1 MAIPGVET
9 IIDRLGGLAP
19 LVPLQP
25 RGLHREPGDERMGPA
40 EPDAHSHSEEV
51 DHLPWRRTRAV
62 VPGPAGP
69 PEAEPRPSGDGRM
82 AIVHPRDHPSPAP
95 FPAADDGGHPVPAR
109 RVGRGGGGPF
119 GGGALSWPPPISGA
133 GGRGSR
139 KEGGGVPGPR
149 GP

>member
-25 RGLHREPGDERMGPA
+25 RGLHRQPGDARMGRA

-62 VPGPAGP
+62 VSGPYGP
-69 PEAEPRPSGDGRM
+69 TEAEPRPSGDGRM

-109 RVGRGGGGPF
+109 RD
-119 GGGALSWPPPISGA
+119 
-133 GGRGSR
+133 R
-139 KEGGGVPGPR
+139 KSTRLNSSHGYI
-149 GP
+149 